1 MDTTTLV
8 ISLLVGVIVLGVI
21 AEILFQKFKIPEQIV
36 LLLFGVIIQFSNLI
50 PDKAATLPIL
60 NSVAPIMGTVVLS
73 LIILDAGLEMKAYD
87 MLVRS
92 PKVLA
97 LSALEPVVS
106 GLGFSAIMYFAF
118 GWPPLYGA
126 IFGVLFGTTTGEVV
140 VPLLRSVRVD
150 EVTQDTLILNC
161 VYNSV
166 TAIVAF
172 QILFPV
178 ATSSSLNIGS
188 IISGAVLSFLVGII
202 VGVLSGFVWALLA
215 LKRISKHQYLITIG
229 AAFAVYLASEILGGN
244 GLLSIL
250 LFAIVIGNYNNRYR
264 RLLSSSLYGIMLG
277 RLGDELQKVLK
288 ISNERMVENL
298 RNAQKEITFILKVFF
313 FVYLGLL
320 FRYDGSYLVAG
331 ILLSF
336 ALLGFKYLDLK
347 ALKVKGNLR
356 LMSLIGP
363 RGITPIILAETF
375 YVSATSSSAPSFAQ
389 TIAGPMLSMTFIII
403 FATIIIAV
411 VSSVIFSG
419 GTSIS
424 EEEKKAL
431 KEGEERVA

>member
-1 MDTTTLV
+1 M
-8 ISLLVGVIVLGVI
+8 
-21 AEILFQKFKIPEQIV
+21 
-36 LLLFGVIIQFSNLI
+36 
-50 PDKAATLPIL
+50 
-60 NSVAPIMGTVVLS
+60 
-73 LIILDAGLEMKAYD
+73 
-87 MLVRS
+87 
-92 PKVLA
+92 
-97 LSALEPVVS
+97 
-106 GLGFSAIMYFAF
+106 
-118 GWPPLYGA
+118 
-126 IFGVLFGTTTGEVV
+126 
-140 VPLLRSVRVD
+140 
-150 EVTQDTLILNC
+150 
-161 VYNSV
+161 
-166 TAIVAF
+166 
-172 QILFPV
+172 
-178 ATSSSLNIGS
+178 
-188 IISGAVLSFLVGII
+188 
-202 VGVLSGFVWALLA
+202 
-215 LKRISKHQYLITIG
+215 
-229 AAFAVYLASEILGGN
+229 YLASEILGGN

-277 RLGDELQKVLK
+277 RLGDELQRVLK

-347 ALKVKGNLR
+347 ALKVKGNLK

-431 KEGEERVA
+431 KEGEEKVA